1 MDLQQLVNGLILGH
15 SYALIAVGWTLLL
28 GVARLVNFGHGQVY
42 MIAAFTTWFVISRMG
57 LSYFLALPL
66 SVLVGVFIGFVMQRI
81 LQRLTLEGNL
91 VSIMLAT
98 LGFGHVLHGIGGL
111 LFGSTAQFIVTP
123 LSERSIFIGDTFF
136 TLQDVAIV
144 VATIAVFVCLKYTID
159 STRIGR
165 IVRAIAEDPKLLEL
179 AGVNIKRVYLGIFVF
194 EGASVALAAAL
205 VAPRNAILTSMGLE
219 EVIMTFLVVV
229 FGGVGSIIGSY
240 IAGLALGMFIVLFGA
255 LVSPLYATA
264 AAFLALIALL
274 TVRPGGLS
282 ANAKRVG

>member
-1 MDLQQLVNGLILGH
+1 MDIQQLVNGLVLGH

-57 LSYFLALPL
+57 LPYLIAIPL
-66 SVLVGVFIGFVMQRI
+66 TILVGALIGFVMQRT

-91 VSIMLAT
+91 VAIMLAT

-111 LFGSTAQFIVTP
+111 LFGSTAQFMTTP
-123 LSERSIFIGDTFF
+123 FSQGAIFDGDVYI
-136 TLQDVAIV
+136 TLQDVIIV
-144 VATIAVFVCLKYTID
+144 VATLAVFAGLKYVID

-165 IVRAIAEDPKLLEL
+165 IVRSIAEDPKLLEL
-179 AGVNIKRVYLGIFVF
+179 AGVNINRVYLGIFVF
-194 EGASVALAAAL
+194 EGASVAFAAAL
-205 VAPRNAILTSMGLE
+205 VAPRNVILTSMGLE

-229 FGGVGSIIGSY
+229 FGGVGSIFGSY
-240 IAGLALGMFIVLFGA
+240 LAGVALGMFVVIFGA

-264 AAFLALIALL
+264 AAFLILIILL
-274 TVRPGGLS
+274 AVRPGGLS
-282 ANAKRVG
+282 AHAQRVG

>member
-1 MDLQQLVNGLILGH
+1 MDLQQLVNGLVLGH

-42 MIAAFTTWFVISRMG
+42 MIAAFTTWFIIARMG
-57 LSYFLALPL
+57 LSYFLAVPL
-66 SVLVGVFIGFVMQRI
+66 SVLVGVLIGFVMQRT
-81 LQRLTLEGNL
+81 LQRLTLKGDL
-91 VSIMLAT
+91 VAIMLAT

-111 LFGSTAQFIVTP
+111 LFGSTAQFMVTP
-123 LSERSIFIGDTFF
+123 LSERSILIDNVYF
-136 TLQDVAIV
+136 TLQDIAIV
-144 VATIAVFVCLKYTID
+144 VATIAVFAFLKYAID
-159 STRIGR
+159 STRVGR

-179 AGVNIKRVYLGIFVF
+179 AGVNINRVYLGIFVF
-194 EGASVALAAAL
+194 EGASVAFAAAL

-240 IAGLALGMFIVLFGA
+240 IAGLGLGMFIVLFGA

-264 AAFLALIALL
+264 AAFLVLIVLL
-274 TVRPGGLS
+274 AARPGGLS
-282 ANAKRVG
+282 ANAQRVG